1 MNNNTSPTLSQ
12 IRDTLRQ
19 IVGEVIEVEAEQV
32 DSQLPLLDLVN
43 SSLALVEGM
52 RRVYEQFGVLV
63 SIRDVLEGQ
72 TDLNGLADYIHQ
84 GLQAQRN
91 GRKQEAP
98 TSTPPPQKKE
108 GRQAPLF
115 PTQHH
120 VAILMRYSPAA
131 AAAFNESLSVRLAGV
146 LDGPALQAALAA
158 AVARHEALR
167 MALSPDRDMLEIIE
181 EERPLLSVSPCPPD
195 ELDERLTAI
204 GQRPFTPGQPLF
216 RAELLRLSDTD
227 HILMLVSHALLLD
240 HEALL
245 ALLQDVATFY
255 NLYTRDEEPEVTP
268 SAAQWTEYMAQ
279 RQAEVSA
286 AARAEAENFWRD
298 TFAQGIPRLELPS
311 DHTRPP
317 VKNYDGGRLILP
329 LPPEL
334 MQQLHSWAAASGEG
348 LAGSRAHAAFF
359 TAFTILLHRLAG
371 QSELVVGVNS
381 KPLHLSAGQQPVAAT
396 ETMTPVPSGYDVDAS
411 FATAVQQQAAALA
424 RAYDHAHLS
433 LAEIIQ
439 LLQLPRDQSQSAI
452 FAAAFRRQITE
463 APPAF
468 IDLQASYITAPGA
481 MARYDLELVW
491 ETAGGETGETG
502 LLTTG
507 DDATLFEEKS
517 PVSGKVKDR
526 LICNYSSELF
536 TADTMA
542 RWLDGL
548 LELLRIALADDAVP
562 CGRLPLMSEAE
573 RHKLLVE
580 WNQTKRPYPRQQT
593 ILDLIREHIRQ
604 RPDAVAIRFGE
615 DALTYAQLGQRI
627 EQIATQLHQ
636 QTIGRGDRVAIL
648 LPRSPDLV
656 AAMLAAWHVGALY
669 VPLDQE
675 FPLKRLAFML
685 ADADVK
691 ATITNE
697 NLAPLIGE
705 ADLLLLD
712 DEGRKTEDGEGNHL
726 PSSVLRPPSP
736 NDSAYIIYTSGS
748 TGRPKGVEIM
758 HRAVVNCVLG
768 SQSLLEFGA
777 GDSLLALTTVSF
789 DISVVELFM
798 PLVAGG
804 ILVLGEDGL
813 AGDGLRL
820 TEQITAVQPTYVQAT
835 PSTWKMVLAAGWQ
848 GDPALHVAA
857 TGESLSRELAEQ
869 LLARVGRLWN
879 LYGPTETTVYATACP
894 VESAPD
900 QPIRIGRPLPN
911 TQLYI
916 LDEQMQ
922 PVPTGAVGELYIGGD
937 GLARGYWQR
946 PKLTAESFVN
956 YELQIT
962 NYEESS
968 VVGRPSSVVLYKT
981 GDLARY
987 LPNGDVICLGRID
1000 NQVKIHG
1007 VRVELGEVESAL
1019 QSVPGVRDAVAAAWR
1034 DSQGNAQLVGHVIM
1048 ANRQTLT
1055 PADIRAHLRELL
1067 PTVMI
1072 PSRYMFHE
1080 AFPLTASGKVQ
1091 RAALPT
1097 PDARQKRARAVD
1109 ETPATPTERL
1119 LAEAWARVLE
1129 IGPDQIGRD
1138 DDFMDLGGHSL
1149 LMTPLMVEVRK
1160 LFHVNFD
1167 LREFFDASTL
1177 RRFAALIDE
1186 RRQQRGNGQNGRF
1199 QPKPDRPSEWG
1210 RQRMAFLKREAQ
1222 LPATIA
1228 PARGLTYRTPDA
1240 YRAIFLTGATGF
1252 LGAYLVAEML
1262 QETEAAIHCLVR
1274 PRRGQHGRQRLAAQL
1289 KKYEL
1294 WRDDD
1299 WWQAVWQQRLHIV
1312 DGDVTLPRLGLSDAL
1327 YESLAREVD
1336 AILHGAAHVN
1346 FIYPYEALRT
1356 TNVLG
1361 LHELIRFAFHSRIKP
1376 VHHLSTAAIWPMGA
1390 HQTFYE
1396 KENIEHGR
1404 PLNLGY
1410 DESKWVAERCLLYAA
1425 ERGLPVARYRP
1436 GEVGG
1441 DSQTGRCVT
1450 DHFLFATIKG
1460 FLQFGAFPSLD
1471 MHVDIAPVDYVAQAL
1486 VHLIFRGNPLGR
1498 AYHLTNPEPSHMSQA
1513 LTFLRSLGYRFTE
1526 MPFAELRDR
1535 LIHSP
1540 GFAQNALFPYQ
1551 AALQEMDSYS
1561 LELPRYDTTQTKRA
1575 LAGAGIACPPADET
1589 LFGTYIDYLQE
1600 IGFIPEPE
1608 EIAV

>member
-1 MNNNTSPTLSQ
+1 MNNNHPTLSQ
-12 IRDTLRQ
+12 IRNTLRQ

-32 DSQLPLLDLVN
+32 DGELPLLDLVN

-91 GRKQEAP
+91 GRNQDSPTPAPSPKKKQ
-98 TSTPPPQKKE
+98 
-108 GRQAPLF
+108 GRRVPLF

-131 AAAFNESLSVRLAGV
+131 AAAFNESLALRLTGA
-146 LDGPALQAALAA
+146 LDGPALQTAIETTSE
-158 AVARHEALR
+158 RHEALN
-167 MALSPDRDMLEIIE
+167 MALSPDQDELEIGTG
-181 EERPLLSVSPCPPD
+181 ERPSLSVSPCPAA
-195 ELDERLTAI
+195 ELDERLVAI
-204 GQRPFTPGQPLF
+204 GQRPFVPGEPLF

-227 HILMLVSHALLLD
+227 HVLMLVSHALLLD
-240 HEALL
+240 HEALV
-245 ALLQDVATFY
+245 ALLQDVAALY
-255 NLYTRDEEPEVTP
+255 NLYTRDEEPSSTTSP
-268 SAAQWTEYMAQ
+268 AAQWTAYMSQ
-279 RQAEVSA
+279 RQTEISA
-286 AARAEAENFWRD
+286 TARTEAESFWRE
-298 TFAQGIPRLELPS
+298 TFSHGVPRLELPA
-311 DHTRPP
+311 DHPRPP
-317 VKNYDGGRLILP
+317 VKNYDGGRLVLP
-329 LPPEL
+329 LEPEL
-334 MQQLHSWAAASGEG
+334 VQQLHSWAAASGEG
-348 LAGSRAHAAFF
+348 LASVRAHAAFF
-359 TAFTILLHRLAG
+359 TAFTTLLHRLAG
-371 QSELVVGVNS
+371 QPELVVGVNS
-381 KPLHLSAGQQPVAAT
+381 RPLHLPTGQQPVAAT
-396 ETMTPVPSGYDVDAS
+396 ETMTPVPSAYDPEDS

-424 RAYDHAHLS
+424 RAYDHTHLS

-439 LLQLPRDQSQSAI
+439 LLQLSRDQSQSAI
-452 FAAAFRRQITE
+452 FAAAFRRQITG
-463 APPAF
+463 PPPDF
-468 IDLQASYITAPGA
+468 IDLQASYVIAPGA

-491 ETAGGETGETG
+491 ETVSGET
-502 LLTTG
+502 
-507 DDATLFEEKS
+507 
-517 PVSGKVKDR
+517 KDR

-536 TADTMA
+536 TADTIS

-548 LELLRIALADDAVP
+548 LELLRAGLADDAAP
-562 CGRLPLMSEAE
+562 CGRLPLMSETE

-580 WNQTKRPYPRQQT
+580 WNETKRPYPRQQT
-593 ILDLIREHIRQ
+593 ILDLIREQIRQ
-604 RPDAVAIRFGE
+604 RPDAVAIRFGK

-627 EQIATQLHQ
+627 EEIAGRLHDSA
-636 QTIGRGDRVAIL
+636 IGRGDRVAIL

-656 AAMLAAWHVGALY
+656 AAMLAAWRVGALY

-675 FPLKRLAFML
+675 FPPKRLAFML

-691 ATITNE
+691 VVITDRE
-697 NLAPLIGE
+697 LAPLVAE

-712 DEGRKTEDGEGNHL
+712 DEELTTGDADDYTPATAE
-726 PSSVLRPPSP
+726 
-736 NDSAYIIYTSGS
+736 DSAYIIYTSGS
-748 TGRPKGVEIM
+748 TGRPKGVEII

-777 GDSLLALTTVSF
+777 GDSLLAITTVSF

-798 PLVAGG
+798 PLAVGG

-820 TEQITAVQPTYVQAT
+820 AEQITKVQPTYVQAT

-869 LLARVGRLWN
+869 LTARAGRLWN

-900 QPIRIGRPLPN
+900 EPVRIGRPLPN

-922 PVPTGAVGELYIGGD
+922 PVPIGTVGELYIGGD

-946 PKLTAESFVN
+946 PQLTAEQFLN

-968 VVGRPSSVVLYKT
+968 VVRRPSSVVLYKT

-1007 VRVELGEVESAL
+1007 VRVELGEVEAAL
-1019 QSVPGVRDAVAAAWR
+1019 QSVPGVQDAVATAWR
-1034 DSQGNAQLVGHVIM
+1034 DSQGNAQLVAHIITTDG
-1048 ANRQTLT
+1048 QTLT
-1055 PADIRAHLRELL
+1055 PADIRSQLRELL

-1072 PSRYMFHE
+1072 PPHYMFHE
-1080 AFPLTASGKVQ
+1080 SFPLTASGKVH

-1097 PDARQKRARAVD
+1097 PDDGQKRVRQVG
-1109 ETPATPTERL
+1109 ESPATPTERL

-1129 IGPDQIGRD
+1129 IEPDQIGRD
-1138 DDFMDLGGHSL
+1138 ADFMDLGGHSL

-1160 LFHVNFD
+1160 LFHVSFD

-1186 RRQQRGNGQNGRF
+1186 RRRLRGNGQNGRF

-1228 PARGLTYRTPDA
+1228 PARGLTYRPPDA

-1274 PRRGQHGRQRLAAQL
+1274 PRRGQDGRQRLAAQL
-1289 KKYEL
+1289 EKYDL

-1299 WWQAVWQQRLHIV
+1299 WWQAAWQQRLHIV
-1312 DGDVTLPRLGLSDAL
+1312 DGDVTLPRLGLDDHL

-1361 LHELIRFAFHSRIKP
+1361 LHEIIRFAFHSRIKP

-1390 HQTFYE
+1390 DQTFYE

-1526 MPFAELRDR
+1526 MPFTELRDR
-1535 LIHSP
+1535 LIHNP

-1575 LAGAGIACPPADET
+1575 LAGSGIACPPADER

-1608 EIAV
+1608 RQASLNI

>member
-1 MNNNTSPTLSQ
+1 MNNNQPSNLTF
-12 IRDTLRQ
+12 IRATLRQ

-32 DSQLPLLDLVN
+32 DSELPLLDLVN

-91 GRKQEAP
+91 GRNQDAP
-98 TSTPPPQKKE
+98 TPAPSPKKKQ
-108 GRQAPLF
+108 GRRVPLF

-131 AAAFNESLSVRLAGV
+131 AAAFNESLAIRLTGA
-146 LDGPALQAALAA
+146 LDGPALQAALET
-158 AVARHEALR
+158 AVERHESLR

-181 EERPLLSVSPCPPD
+181 GERPSLSVSPCPAA
-195 ELDERLTAI
+195 ELDGRLVAM
-204 GQRPFTPGQPLF
+204 GQRPFAPGEPLF
-216 RAELLRLSDTD
+216 RAELLRLSETD
-227 HILMLVSHALLLD
+227 HVLVLVSHALLLD
-240 HEALL
+240 REALVV
-245 ALLQDVATFY
+245 LLQDVAALY
-255 NLYTRDEEPEVTP
+255 NLYTRDEEPSSTTSP
-268 SAAQWTEYMAQ
+268 AAQWTAYMNQ
-279 RQAEVSA
+279 RQAEISA
-286 AARAEAENFWRD
+286 TARTEAESFWRE
-298 TFAQGIPRLELPS
+298 TFSHGVPRLELPA
-311 DHTRPP
+311 DHPRPP
-317 VKNYDGGRLILP
+317 VKNYDGGRLVLP
-329 LPPEL
+329 LEPKL
-334 MQQLHSWAAASGEG
+334 VQQLHSWAAASGEK
-348 LAGSRAHAAFF
+348 LANVRAHAAFF
-359 TAFTILLHRLAG
+359 TAFTTLLHRLAG
-371 QSELVVGVNS
+371 QPELVVGVNS
-381 KPLHLSAGQQPVAAT
+381 KPLHLPAGQQPVAAT
-396 ETMTPVPSGYDVDAS
+396 ETMTPVPSAYDPEDS

-463 APPAF
+463 VPPAF
-468 IDLQASYITAPGA
+468 IDLQASFILAPGA

-491 ETAGGETGETG
+491 ET
-502 LLTTG
+502 
-507 DDATLFEEKS
+507 
-517 PVSGKVKDR
+517 VSGEAKDR

-536 TADTMA
+536 TADTIS

-548 LELLRIALADDAVP
+548 LELLRAGLADAAAP

-573 RHKLLVE
+573 RRRLLVE
-580 WNQTKRPYPRQQT
+580 WNQTERPYPRQQT
-593 ILDLIREHIRQ
+593 ILDLIREQIRQ

-615 DALTYAQLGQRI
+615 DALTYGQLGQRI
-627 EQIATQLHQ
+627 EEIAGRLHDSA
-636 QTIGRGDRVAIL
+636 IGRGDRVAIL

-656 AAMLAAWHVGALY
+656 AAMLAAWRVGALY

-675 FPLKRLAFML
+675 FPPKRLAFML

-691 ATITNE
+691 TTITDAD
-697 NLAPLIGE
+697 LAPLVGD
-705 ADLLLLD
+705 ANLLLLN
-712 DEGRKTEDGEGNHL
+712 DEKLTSQ
-726 PSSVLRPPSP
+726 PSSIVHRPPSP

-768 SQSLLEFGA
+768 SQSLLDFGA
-777 GDSLLALTTVSF
+777 GDSLLAITTVSF

-820 TEQITAVQPTYVQAT
+820 AERIEQVRPTYVQAT

-848 GDPALHVAA
+848 GDPALHIAA

-869 LLARVGRLWN
+869 LLAKAGRLWN

-911 TQLYI
+911 TKLYI

-922 PVPTGAVGELYIGGD
+922 PVPIGAVGELYIGGD

-946 PKLTAESFVN
+946 PQLTAQSFVN
-956 YELQIT
+956 YELRIT
-962 NYEESS
+962 NYEASPFVLRNSS
-968 VVGRPSSVVLYKT
+968 LVLYKT

-1007 VRVELGEVESAL
+1007 VRVELGEVEAAL
-1019 QSVPGVRDAVAAAWR
+1019 QNVPGVRDAVATAWR
-1034 DSQGNAQLVGHVIM
+1034 DSQGNAQLVAHVIM
-1048 ANRQTLT
+1048 DHVITAGRHALT
-1055 PADIRAHLRELL
+1055 PAAIRSRLRELL

-1072 PSRYMFHE
+1072 PPHYMFHE
-1080 AFPLTASGKVQ
+1080 SFPLTASGKVH

-1097 PDARQKRARAVD
+1097 PDDGQKRVRQVG
-1109 ETPATPTERL
+1109 ESPATPTERL

-1129 IGPDQIGRD
+1129 IEPDQIGRD
-1138 DDFMDLGGHSL
+1138 ADFMDLGGHSL

-1160 LFHVNFD
+1160 LFHVSFD

-1186 RRQQRGNGQNGRF
+1186 RRRQRGNGQNGRF

-1228 PARGLTYRTPDA
+1228 PARGLTYRPPAT
-1240 YRAIFLTGATGF
+1240 YRTIFLTGTTGF
-1252 LGAYLVAEML
+1252 LGTYLVAELL
-1262 QETEAAIHCLVR
+1262 QETEAGIHCLVR
-1274 PRRGQHGRQRLAAQL
+1274 PRRGQDGRQRLAAQL
-1289 KKYEL
+1289 EKYDL
-1294 WRDDD
+1294 WRDDE
-1299 WWQAVWQQRLHIV
+1299 WWQEAWQRRLHIV
-1312 DGDVTLPRLGLSDAL
+1312 DGDVTLPRLGLDDPL

-1361 LHELIRFAFHSRIKP
+1361 LHEIIRFAFHSRIKP

-1390 HQTFYE
+1390 NQTFYE

-1526 MPFAELRDR
+1526 MPFTELRDR

-1561 LELPRYDTTQTKRA
+1561 LELPRYDTAQTRRA
-1575 LAGAGIACPPADET
+1575 LAGSSIACPPADET

-1608 EIAV
+1608 RQASLDI

>member
-1 MNNNTSPTLSQ
+1 MNNNQPSNLSF
-12 IRDTLRQ
+12 IRATLRQ

-32 DSQLPLLDLVN
+32 DGELSLLDLVN

-91 GRKQEAP
+91 GRNQDAP
-98 TSTPPPQKKE
+98 TPAPTPKKKQ
-108 GRQAPLF
+108 GRQSPLF

-131 AAAFNESLSVRLAGV
+131 AAAFNESLSVRLTGA
-146 LDGPALQAALAA
+146 LDGPALQAALETTF
-158 AVARHEALR
+158 ARHEALR
-167 MALSPDRDMLEIIE
+167 MALSPDQDVLEIIE
-181 EERPLLSVSPCPPD
+181 GERPPLVVSPCPAA
-195 ELDERLTAI
+195 ELDERLVAI
-204 GQRPFTPGQPLF
+204 GQRPFAPGEPLF
-216 RAELLRLSDTD
+216 RAELLRLSETD
-227 HILMLVSHALLLD
+227 HVLVLVSHALLLD
-240 HEALL
+240 HEALVT
-245 ALLQDVATFY
+245 LLQDVAALY
-255 NLYTRDEEPEVTP
+255 NLYTRDEEPDATP
-268 SAAQWTEYMAQ
+268 PAAQWRAYMTQ

-286 AARAEAENFWRD
+286 TALTEAESFWRE
-298 TFAQGIPRLELPS
+298 TFAQGVPRLELPA
-311 DHTRPP
+311 DYPRPP
-317 VKNYDGGRLILP
+317 VKNYDGGRLVVP
-329 LPPEL
+329 LEPEL
-334 MQQLHSWAAASGEG
+334 VQQLQNWAATSGEG
-348 LAGSRAHAAFF
+348 LANVCAHAAFF
-359 TAFTILLHRLAG
+359 TAFTTLLHRLAG
-371 QSELVVGVNS
+371 QPELVVGVNS
-381 KPLHLSAGQQPVAAT
+381 RPLHLPAGQQPVAAT
-396 ETMTPVPSGYDVDAS
+396 ETMTPVPSAYHPEDS
-411 FATAVQQQAAALA
+411 FATAVQRQAAALA

-452 FAAAFRRQITE
+452 FAAALRRQITE

-468 IDLQASYITAPGA
+468 IDLQASYVIAPGA

-491 ETAGGETGETG
+491 ET
-502 LLTTG
+502 
-507 DDATLFEEKS
+507 
-517 PVSGKVKDR
+517 VSGEAKDR

-536 TADTMA
+536 TADTIS

-548 LELLRIALADDAVP
+548 LELLRAGLADDAAP
-562 CGRLPLMSEAE
+562 CGRLPLMSATE

-580 WNQTKRPYPRQQT
+580 WNQTERPYPRQQT
-593 ILDLIREHIRQ
+593 ILDLIQEQIRQ
-604 RPDAVAIRFGE
+604 RPDAIAIRFGE
-615 DALTYAQLGQRI
+615 DALTYGQLGQRI
-627 EQIATQLHQ
+627 EEIAGRLHDSA
-636 QTIGRGDRVAIL
+636 IGRGDQVAIL

-656 AAMLAAWHVGALY
+656 AAMLAAWRVGALY

-675 FPLKRLAFML
+675 FPPKRLAFML

-691 ATITNE
+691 ATITDAD
-697 NLAPLIGE
+697 LAPLVAE

-712 DEGRKTEDGEGNHL
+712 DERRKTEDGDVANPA

-736 NDSAYIIYTSGS
+736 ATADDSAYIIYTSGS

-768 SQSLLEFGA
+768 SQSLLGFGA
-777 GDSLLALTTVSF
+777 GDSLLAITTVSF

-798 PLVAGG
+798 PLAVGG

-820 TEQITAVQPTYVQAT
+820 AERIEQVRPTYVQAT
-835 PSTWKMVLAAGWQ
+835 PSTWKMALAAGWQ

-869 LLARVGRLWN
+869 LLARAGRLWN
-879 LYGPTETTVYATACP
+879 LYGPTETTVYATACQ

-900 QPIRIGRPLPN
+900 EPVRIGRPLPN

-922 PVPTGAVGELYIGGD
+922 PVPIGAVGELYIGGD

-946 PKLTAESFVN
+946 PQLTAEQFLN

-968 VVGRPSSVVLYKT
+968 VVRPPSSVVLYKT

-1007 VRVELGEVESAL
+1007 VRVELGEVEAAL
-1019 QSVPGVRDAVAAAWR
+1019 QSVPGVQDAVATAWR
-1034 DSQGNAQLVGHVIM
+1034 DSQGNAQLVGHIITTDG
-1048 ANRQTLT
+1048 QTLT
-1055 PADIRAHLRELL
+1055 SADIRAQLRELL

-1072 PSRYMFHE
+1072 PPHYLFHE
-1080 AFPLTASGKVQ
+1080 TFPLTASGKVH

-1097 PDARQKRARAVD
+1097 PDGDQKRVREVGEAP
-1109 ETPATPTERL
+1109 TTPTERL

-1129 IGPDQIGRD
+1129 IEPDQIGREA
-1138 DDFMDLGGHSL
+1138 DFMDLGGHSL

-1160 LFHVNFD
+1160 LFHVSFD

-1177 RRFAALIDE
+1177 RRLAALIDE
-1186 RRQQRGNGQNGRF
+1186 RRRQRGNGQNGRF

-1228 PARGLTYRTPDA
+1228 PARGLTYRPPDA

-1262 QETEAAIHCLVR
+1262 QETEAGIHCLVR
-1274 PRRGQHGRQRLAAQL
+1274 PRRGQDGRQRLAAQL
-1289 KKYEL
+1289 EKYDL

-1299 WWQAVWQQRLHIV
+1299 WWQEAWQRRLHIV
-1312 DGDVTLPRLGLSDAL
+1312 DGDVTLPRLGLDDHL

-1390 HQTFYE
+1390 DQTFYE

-1460 FLQFGAFPSLD
+1460 FLQFGAFPALD

-1486 VHLIFRGNPLGR
+1486 VHLIFRGKPLGR

-1526 MPFAELRDR
+1526 MPFTELRDR

-1561 LELPRYDTTQTKRA
+1561 LELPRYDTAQTRRA
-1575 LAGAGIACPPADET
+1575 LAGSGIACPPADET
-1589 LFGTYIDYLQE
+1589 LFGVYIDYLQE

-1608 EIAV
+1608 RQASLDI

>member
-12 IRDTLRQ
+12 IRDTLSR

-108 GRQAPLF
+108 GRQIPLF

-120 VAILMRYSPAA
+120 VAVLMRYSPQA
-131 AAAFNESLSVRLAGV
+131 AAAFNESLSVRLAGA

-158 AVARHEALR
+158 AAARHEVLR
-167 MALSPDRDMLEIIE
+167 MALTPDRDMLEIIE
-181 EERPLLSVSPCPPD
+181 EERPLLNVSPCPPA
-195 ELDERLTAI
+195 ELDERLVGI
-204 GQRPFTPGQPLF
+204 EQRPFTPGQPLF
-216 RAELLRLSDTD
+216 RAELLRLADTD
-227 HILMLVSHALLLD
+227 HVLMLVSHALLLD

-245 ALLQDVATFY
+245 LLLQDVATFY

-268 SAAQWTEYMAQ
+268 SAAQWTEYMVQ

-286 AARAEAENFWRD
+286 AARAEANTFWRE
-298 TFAQGIPRLELPS
+298 TFAQGIPRLELPA
-311 DHTRPP
+311 DQPRPP

-329 LPPEL
+329 LEPEFV
-334 MQQLHSWAAASGEG
+334 QQLHSWAAASGEG

-371 QSELVVGVNS
+371 QPELVVGVNS
-381 KPLHLSAGQQPVAAT
+381 KPLHLPTGQRPVAAT
-396 ETMTPVPSGYDVDAS
+396 ETMTPVPSGYNADDS
-411 FATAVQQQAAALA
+411 FATAVERQAAALA

-452 FAAAFRRQITE
+452 FAAAFRRQIIE

-468 IDLQASYITAPGA
+468 IDLQSSYLIVPGA

-491 ETAGGETGETG
+491 ETAVN
-502 LLTTG
+502 
-507 DDATLFEEKS
+507 DN
-517 PVSGKVKDR
+517 R

-536 TADTMA
+536 TADTIS

-548 LELLRIALADDAVP
+548 LELLRTALEDDAAP
-562 CGRLPLMSEAE
+562 CGQLPLMSETE
-573 RHKLLVE
+573 RHKLLVA
-580 WNQTKRPYPRQQT
+580 WNETERPYPHQQT
-593 ILDLIREHIRQ
+593 ILDLVREQIRQ
-604 RPDAVAIRFGE
+604 RPDAIAIRCGE

-636 QTIGRGDRVAIL
+636 QAIGRGDRVAIL

-656 AAMLAAWHVGALY
+656 AAMLAAWRVGALY

-675 FPLKRLAFML
+675 FPSKRLAFML

-691 ATITNE
+691 ATITDAD
-697 NLAPLIGE
+697 LALLIGN
-705 ADLLLLD
+705 ANLLLLN
-712 DEGRKTEDGEGNHL
+712 DEKPTSQ
-726 PSSVLRPPSP
+726 PSSIVHRPSSA

-748 TGRPKGVEIM
+748 TGRPKGVEIT

-798 PLVAGG
+798 PLVVGG

-813 AGDGLRL
+813 VGDGLRL
-820 TEQITAVQPTYVQAT
+820 AEQITKVQPTYVQAT

-848 GDPALHVAA
+848 GDPALHIAA
-857 TGESLSRELAEQ
+857 TGESLSRELAQQ

-894 VESAPD
+894 VELAPD

-922 PVPTGAVGELYIGGD
+922 PVPIGAVGELYIGGD

-968 VVGRPSSVVLYKT
+968 VVRRPSSLVLYKT

-1019 QSVPGVRDAVAAAWR
+1019 QSVPGVRDAVAAAWY
-1034 DSQGNAQLVGHVIM
+1034 DSQGNVQLVGHVIM
-1048 ANRQTLT
+1048 GHVITTGSQTLT
-1055 PADIRAHLRELL
+1055 PADIRTQLRDLL

-1097 PDARQKRARAVD
+1097 PDAGQTRVRAVG

-1119 LAEAWARVLE
+1119 LAEVWASVLE
-1129 IGPDQIGRD
+1129 IEPDQIGRD

-1160 LFHVNFD
+1160 LFHVSFD

-1177 RRFAALIDE
+1177 RRLAALIDE

-1199 QPKPDRPSEWG
+1199 PTKPDRPSEWG

-1228 PARGLTYRTPDA
+1228 PARGLTYRPPDA
-1240 YRAIFLTGATGF
+1240 CRTIFLTGATGF

-1274 PRRGQHGRQRLAAQL
+1274 PRRGQDGRQRLAAQL
-1289 KKYEL
+1289 EKYDL

-1299 WWQAVWQQRLHIV
+1299 WWQAAWQQRLHIV

-1327 YESLAREVD
+1327 YESLARDVD

-1376 VHHLSTAAIWPMGA
+1376 IHHLSTAAIWPMGA

-1460 FLQFGAFPSLD
+1460 FLQFGAFPALD

-1486 VHLIFRGNPLGR
+1486 VHLIFYGNPLGR

-1575 LAGAGIACPPADET
+1575 LAGVGIACPPADET

-1608 EIAV
+1608 KQGSLRV